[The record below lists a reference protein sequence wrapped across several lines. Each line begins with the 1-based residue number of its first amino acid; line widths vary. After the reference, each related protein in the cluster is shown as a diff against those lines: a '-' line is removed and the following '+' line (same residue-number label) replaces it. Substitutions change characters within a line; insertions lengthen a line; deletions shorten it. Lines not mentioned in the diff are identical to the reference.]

1 MTSQTLPNSGALPA
15 AANPYA
21 NPYADSYATSTAY
34 SDSKNLSVIAFI
46 LGLSSLLLGQ
56 TFLIPIAAIVL
67 GIIGY
72 RREPSGHALAV
83 WGIVLGAVMSFGW
96 FVAAV
101 VGLLFAGP
109 LFLVGLI

>member
-1 MTSQTLPNSGALPA
+1 MTSQTLPDTGALPA

-21 NPYADSYATSTAY
+21 NPYADSYATPAY

-67 GIIGY
+67 GVIGY

-96 FVAAV
+96 FVVAV